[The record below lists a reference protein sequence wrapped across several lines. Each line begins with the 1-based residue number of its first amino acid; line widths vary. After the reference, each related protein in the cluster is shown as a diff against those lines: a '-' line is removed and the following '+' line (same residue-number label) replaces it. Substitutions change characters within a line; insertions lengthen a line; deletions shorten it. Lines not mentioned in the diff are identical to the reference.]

1 MERAWT
7 AALGL
12 NVPSVGENLLQD
24 LGVVLRKATATAI
37 TTQGT
42 GIEARIYQATSD
54 LTTGTLAIVDDG
66 TITTVN
72 TAVDPAVTTTAVM
85 DWSDRLIL
93 GWFRGLGGATE
104 YPGGANDYLFD
115 AGTLHNFYGYTGLG
129 ALNGA
134 SGQVSPGNP
143 PVRAAGTSWACLIDT
158 NLWLYYDA
166 ADGKLK
172 VYNDTGSTL
181 RTPALILFASG
192 QTGAR

>member
-1 MERAWT
+1 
-7 AALGL
+7 
-12 NVPSVGENLLQD
+12 
-24 LGVVLRKATATAI
+24 
-37 TTQGT
+37 
-42 GIEARIYQATSD
+42 
-54 LTTGTLAIVDDG
+54 
-66 TITTVN
+66 
-72 TAVDPAVTTTAVM
+72 M

-143 PVRAAGTSWACLIDT
+143 PVRAVGTSWACLIDT

>member
-12 NVPSVGENLLQD
+12 NVPSVGLNLLED
-24 LGVVLRKATATAI
+24 IGVAMRKATGTAI

-42 GIEARIYQATSD
+42 GIEARVYQATSD
-54 LTTGTLAIVDDG
+54 LVTGTLAIIDDG

-72 TAVDPAVTTTAVM
+72 TAVTPAVTTTATM

-93 GWFRGLGGATE
+93 GWVRGLGGATE
-104 YPGGANDYLFD
+104 YPGGTNDYLFD
-115 AGTLHNFYGYTGLG
+115 AGTLLNFYGYTGLG

-134 SGQVSPGNP
+134 SGQVSAGNP
-143 PVRAAGTSWACLIDT
+143 PVRNAGTSWACLVDT
-158 NLWLYYDA
+158 NLWIYYDA

-181 RTPALILFASG
+181 RTPAILLFASG

>member
-12 NVPSVGENLLQD
+12 NVPSVGENLIQD
-24 LGVVLRKATATAI
+24 LAMVMRKATGTAI

-42 GIEARIYQATSD
+42 GIEARVYQATSD
-54 LTTGTLAIVDDG
+54 LATGTLAIIDDG

-72 TAVDPAVTTTAVM
+72 TAVDPAVTATATM

-93 GWFRGLGGATE
+93 GWVRGLGGATQ

-115 AGTLHNFYGYTGLG
+115 AGTLVNFYGYTGLG

-134 SGQVSPGNP
+134 SGQVSPRNP
-143 PVRAAGTSWACLIDT
+143 PVRAVGTSWACLIDT

>member
-12 NVPSVGENLLQD
+12 NVPSVCENLLQD
-24 LGVVLRKATATAI
+24 LAVVMRKATGTAI

-42 GIEARIYQATSD
+42 GIEARVYQATSD
-54 LTTGTLAIVDDG
+54 LATGTLAIIDDG
-66 TITTVN
+66 TITM
-72 TAVDPAVTTTAVM
+72 VTTTATM

-104 YPGGANDYLFD
+104 YPGGTNDYLFD
-115 AGTLHNFYGYTGLG
+115 AGTLLNFYGYTGLG

-134 SGQVSPGNP
+134 SGQVSAGNP
-143 PVRAAGTSWACLIDT
+143 PVRNAGTSWACLVDT
-158 NLWLYYDA
+158 NLWIYYDA

-181 RTPALILFASG
+181 RTPAILLFASG

>member
-1 MERAWT
+1 MDRAWT

-24 LGVVLRKATATAI
+24 LAVVMRKATGTAI

-42 GIEARIYQATSD
+42 GIEARVYQATSD
-54 LTTGTLAIVDDG
+54 LATNTLAVIDDG
-66 TITTVN
+66 KITTVN
-72 TAVDPAVTTTAVM
+72 TAVDPAVTTTATM

-93 GWFRGLGGATE
+93 GWFRGLGGATQ
-104 YPGGANDYLFD
+104 YPGGVEDPFFD
-115 AGTLHNFYGYTGLG
+115 AGTLVNFYGYTGLG

-134 SGQVSPGNP
+134 SGQVSPMNP
-143 PVRAAGTSWACLIDT
+143 PVRSAGTSWACLVTT
-158 NLWLYYDA
+158 NLWIYYDA

-181 RTPALILFASG
+181 RTPAILLFASG